1 MQDKKWEPC
10 PRCGSNRTQ
19 SRGGCFMAIMGLG
32 IMSIGLWVML
42 IPVLGWIAGPLL
54 LLIGLVILI
63 ASPLAK
69 MTCNARTAY
78 TAGNI
83 RTRKTRQRVRNYQ
96 SQPVS
101 PSSRCPLFRHRL
113 GARCYRLLC
122 TP

>member
-69 MTCNARTAY
+69 NDLQCQDCLYSWKYPHQKNAS
-78 TAGNI
+78 AG
-83 RTRKTRQRVRNYQ
+83 
-96 SQPVS
+96 
-101 PSSRCPLFRHRL
+101 
-113 GARCYRLLC
+113 
-122 TP
+122 